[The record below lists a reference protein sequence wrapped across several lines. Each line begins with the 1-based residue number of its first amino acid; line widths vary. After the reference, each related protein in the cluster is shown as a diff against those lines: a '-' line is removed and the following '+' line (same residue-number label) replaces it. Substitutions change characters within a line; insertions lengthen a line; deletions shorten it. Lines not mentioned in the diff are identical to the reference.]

1 MIDDAIIKIKFYN
14 FFTTNSLLFCIG
26 LRIITIIL
34 KCDIHNRTDIKEGEV
49 YER

>member
-1 MIDDAIIKIKFYN
+1 MEYINKNNYKCQLD
-14 FFTTNSLLFCIG
+14 SG